1 MGTCMC
7 VHVCVCVHMY
17 VCMCCETG
25 CLGQKLMFINM
36 SLFPGVLNER
46 LNSGHSILVRYPY
59 CRDGDA
65 HKQGI

>member
-1 MGTCMC
+1 MC
-7 VHVCVCVHMY
+7 VRVCVCAHMY

-36 SLFPGVLNER
+36 SLFPGFLNER
-46 LNSGHSILVRYPY
+46 LNSGNSILVPYPDFRG
-59 CRDGDA
+59 CGV